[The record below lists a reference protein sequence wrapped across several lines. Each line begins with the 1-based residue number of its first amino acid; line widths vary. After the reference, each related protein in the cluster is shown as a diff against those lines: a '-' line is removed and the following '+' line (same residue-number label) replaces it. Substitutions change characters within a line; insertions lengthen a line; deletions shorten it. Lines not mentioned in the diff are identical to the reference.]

1 MPSFDIVSKTD
12 VQTLDN
18 AINVARRE
26 ILNRYDFHGSKSTI
40 ELDKKAFTI
49 SILTENDMRL
59 DSIID
64 IIRSRM
70 IKQHLNPLCL
80 DEGKEKYAS
89 GNMVRKDII
98 VKQGIDKDA
107 ARKINKD
114 IKDSKFKVQSQIMD
128 DQIRVTGKKIDDL
141 QQIISLVSRGNYGLP
156 LQFVNMK

>member
-1 MPSFDIVSKTD
+1 MPSFDIVNKVD

-26 ILNRYDFHGSKSTI
+26 VLNRFDFHGTKSTI
-40 ELDKKAFTI
+40 DLDKKGMVI

-89 GNMVRKDII
+89 GNMVRKDISI
-98 VKQGIDKDA
+98 KQGIDKDS

-114 IKDSKFKVQSQIMD
+114 IKDSKLKVQPQIMD
-128 DQIRVTGKKIDDL
+128 DQIRVTAKKIDDL
-141 QQIISLVSRGNYGLP
+141 QTVIAMVTRGNYGVP
-156 LQFVNMK
+156 VQFVNMK

>member
-40 ELDKKAFTI
+40 DLDKKAFTI

-64 IIRSRM
+64 IIRARM

-89 GNMVRKDII
+89 GNMVRKDIV

-114 IKDSKFKVQSQIMD
+114 IKDSKLKVQPQIMD

-141 QQIISLVSRGNYGLP
+141 QQIIALVTRGNYGLP